1 MIAGV
6 NMKKVLLCLSILAF
20 ASMVGAEERRQAPGE
35 GEGRGTPPFVT
46 ACSSL
51 SAGASC
57 SFTGRSGSSESGT
70 CQSKT
75 NPRTN
80 SAELICVTAEME
92 KMGPPPG
99 HH

>member
-1 MIAGV
+1 
-6 NMKKVLLCLSILAF
+6 MKIIFITMAILSMTSLSF
-20 ASMVGAEERRQAPGE
+20 AQERRGPPQG
-35 GEGRGTPPFVT
+35 GNGGGTPPFVT

-57 SFTGRSGSSESGT
+57 SFTGRSGSTETGT

-80 SAELICVTAEME
+80 SAELICVTQ
-92 KMGPPPG
+92 
-99 HH
+99 